1 MTLLDNYKLHA
12 TLISTLYHLVKIYF
26 AAITHY
32 TPVVQMQREHSSLV
46 LLKQRD
52 YIYTCLKCL
61 KGINLKPDIL
71 LAALLSYKI
80 KERHAICS
88 LQFCR

>member
-32 TPVVQMQREHSSLV
+32 TSVVQMQREHSSLV
-46 LLKQRD
+46 LLKQGD
-52 YIYTCLKCL
+52 YIHPRLECL
-61 KGINLKPDIL
+61 KGINLKPEL
-71 LAALLSYKI
+71 LLVALLSYKV
-80 KERHAICS
+80 KERYAICS
-88 LQFCR
+88 LQLC

>member
-32 TPVVQMQREHSSLV
+32 TSVVQMQREHSSLV
-46 LLKQRD
+46 LLKQGD
-52 YIYTCLKCL
+52 YRELTEDEVRKLMI
-61 KGINLKPDIL
+61 
-71 LAALLSYKI
+71 AAGM
-80 KERHAICS
+80 ERKKK
-88 LQFCR
+88 